1 MTGHTEYALRG
12 SRISKIVNFPL
23 AIATPETICTERLIS
38 CQYSQILDLVVACAA
53 AVGAVVANER
63 SVAEQKEV
71 GIRIKEGATGIA
83 AEAVYMPSV
92 SSCA

>member
-12 SRISKIVNFPL
+12 SGIAKIIDLPL
-23 AIATPETICTERLIS
+23 AIATSEAVCAECLIS
-38 CQYSQILDLVVACAA
+38 CQYSQIFDLVAARAA

-63 SVAEQKEV
+63 SVAEQEEI
-71 GIRIKEGATGIA
+71 GIGVEEGATGVA
-83 AEAVYMPSV
+83 AKAVYMPSI